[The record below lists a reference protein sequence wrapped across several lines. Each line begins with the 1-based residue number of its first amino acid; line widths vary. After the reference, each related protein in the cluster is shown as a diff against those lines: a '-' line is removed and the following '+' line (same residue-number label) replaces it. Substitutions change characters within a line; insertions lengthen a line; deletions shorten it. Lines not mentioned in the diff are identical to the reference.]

1 MTVEHLK
8 KRDMKNGNGNGN
20 GITAQQMVDAIKEAQ
35 GFATKAADILSIS
48 RTSFYTYLKRFATAQ
63 QALSD
68 TREKRHE
75 WVESKLMLQIKNDNL
90 TAIIFYLK
98 TQGKHLGYVER
109 QEVTGADGDKLKV
122 EVEYV
127 NSPIAATGLSPGTGE
142 D

>member
-8 KRDMKNGNGNGN
+8 KRDMKNGNG
-20 GITAQQMVDAIKEAQ
+20 ITAKRQIDAIIEAQ
-35 GFATKAADILSIS
+35 GYASKAADILGIS
-48 RTSFYTYLKRFATAQ
+48 RTSFYTYLNKYPTAQ
-63 QALSD
+63 QALAD

-75 WVESKLMLQIKNDNL
+75 YVESKLMLQIKNDNL

-98 TQGKHLGYVER
+98 TQAKHLGYVER
-109 QEVTGADGDKLKV
+109 QEFTGADGDKLKV

-127 NSPIAATGLSPGTGE
+127 NSPITAPSLSPGTGE